1 MLNKQECLIRLHFIK
16 GKKMSIEINRNIL
29 IAADESQ
36 NAQRAVAY
44 VGKLLGRIKRF
55 KVTILHVIR
64 EPEEDYFQEGTDKD
78 QWYNEYRQ
86 QVDQMLEKYRN
97 TLIDAGFNPEDV
109 STRST
114 IRYCPSMAECIL
126 AERDSTEYSTLVV
139 GRRGVSH
146 KEEFLFGSISGKIV
160 RTAKNCTVWVVQ

>member
-1 MLNKQECLIRLHFIK
+1 
-16 GKKMSIEINRNIL
+16 MSFEVNRHIL

-44 VGKLLGRIKRF
+44 VAKLLGGIKGF
-55 KVTILHVIR
+55 KVTVLHVIR
-64 EPEEDYFQEGTDKD
+64 EPEEDYFPEEADKD

-86 QVDQMLEKYRN
+86 RVDQMLDKYRN
-97 TLIDAGFNPEDV
+97 ILIDAGFSPEDV

-114 IRYCPSMAECIL
+114 TRYCPSMAECIL
-126 AERDSTEYSTLVV
+126 AETDNTEYSTLVV
-139 GRRGVSH
+139 GRKGLTH